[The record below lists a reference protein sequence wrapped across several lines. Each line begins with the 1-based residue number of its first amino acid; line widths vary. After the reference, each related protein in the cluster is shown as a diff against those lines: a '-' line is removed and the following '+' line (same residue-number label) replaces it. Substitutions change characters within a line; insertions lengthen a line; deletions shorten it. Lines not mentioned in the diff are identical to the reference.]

1 MARWLKYIVVVQLR
15 GPEFRSKH
23 PCKKAGHLKTPVTA
37 APTPTHINKQ
47 NSRLIAYDMQIS
59 GLYLQHHRKGGGGER
74 EKRKQ
79 GEKGDGLSETIQTEY
94 VKMLSDVV

>member
-1 MARWLKYIVVVQLR
+1 MI
-15 GPEFRSKH
+15 
-23 PCKKAGHLKTPVTA
+23 CKSLDSIFSTTG
-37 APTPTHINKQ
+37 
-47 NSRLIAYDMQIS
+47 R
-59 GLYLQHHRKGGGGER
+59 GGGGER

>member
-1 MARWLKYIVVVQLR
+1 MI
-15 GPEFRSKH
+15 
-23 PCKKAGHLKTPVTA
+23 CKSLDSIFSTTG
-37 APTPTHINKQ
+37 
-47 NSRLIAYDMQIS
+47 R
-59 GLYLQHHRKGGGGER
+59 GGGER